1 MSQSHSYRVQI
12 HCDREIFSDIKAF
25 AERRG
30 LSQSAAART
39 LIERALLMDSDKS
52 MQRFNRI
59 DGYLD
64 AILHAATV
72 SRVLQASA
80 AESSGI
86 SITPEELRSRT
97 ASIMARY
104 KERGLIT

>member
-12 HCDREIFSDIKAF
+12 HCDREMFSDIRAF
-25 AERRG
+25 AEKRG
-30 LSQSAAART
+30 ISQSAAARV

-52 MQRFNRI
+52 TQRFDRV
-59 DGYLD
+59 DRYLD

-80 AESSGI
+80 AERSGI
-86 SITPEELRSRT
+86 SMTPEELRSRT
-97 ASIMARY
+97 ASIMDRY